1 MLDILVAKV
10 DEELSAYGVTTEVL
24 LKTERS
30 ILEGEEYHEVEMRF
44 MEDETREGAP
54 VAVIHLFPLE
64 EANMCEIEVEV
75 TYPVEGRDTNALW
88 QAAQAIVPEI
98 AITSKKRMLTPDQDS
113 QVEWIA
119 DFHFML
125 PLHPMDEKVEW
136 ETVITNM
143 AAHIGKLVRISY

>member
-44 MEDETREGAP
+44 MEDEAREGTP

-64 EANMCEIEVEV
+64 EAKMCEIEVEV
-75 TYPVEGRDTNALW
+75 TYLVDGRDTNALW
-88 QAAQAIVPEI
+88 QAATAIVPEI
-98 AITSKKRMLTPDQDS
+98 AFTSKKRMLSPEQDS
-113 QVEWIA
+113 QMEWVA

-125 PLHPMDEKVEW
+125 PLNPTDEQDEW
-136 ETVITNM
+136 KPVLTNM
-143 AAHIGKLVRISY
+143 AAHVGKLVRIVY